1 MSVREHVVFK
11 DVLIRSAGAGDQN
24 SGDCDL
30 VIVVG
35 GGAWDCDS
43 LTPPNHPLIPSL
55 YYKCYMHY
63 ICYYMACSNN
73 HKHLV

>member
-1 MSVREHVVFK
+1 MSVREHVVFM

-35 GGAWDCDS
+35 GGDWDCDS
-43 LTPPNHPLIPSL
+43 LTNRQTSGQ
-55 YYKCYMHY
+55 
-63 ICYYMACSNN
+63 
-73 HKHLV
+73 

>member
-1 MSVREHVVFK
+1 MSVREHVVFM

-35 GGAWDCDS
+35 GGDWDCDS
-43 LTPPNHPLIPSL
+43 LTNTL
-55 YYKCYMHY
+55 YNIDERDKIWYCMCINILNTHTH
-63 ICYYMACSNN
+63 I
-73 HKHLV
+73 